1 MNGQTTVIR
10 GKRYR
15 LMLLTPQ
22 LIRLE
27 YAPDGVFEDR
37 PTQRVQ
43 NRDFSPVEHRLWRT
57 ERGIELS
64 TAFMNVFYDEKP
76 FSPGGLWIENRSEC
90 RGIYCT
96 WHYGDALCENLGGTA
111 RTLDEADGP
120 VPLEPG
126 LLSRLQG
133 YSVLDDSAS
142 YALTKDGW
150 IDPPRPGHQ
159 DLYFFSYGYAYRQ
172 ALADFFH
179 LCGAT
184 PLLPRYALGNWWSR
198 FHAYTAG
205 EYLSLMDRF
214 ERAGIPL
221 SVAVIDMNWHVS
233 SDGAGHKGW
242 TGYTWDRTLFPD
254 PPAFLEALH
263 KKGLKVTLNLHP
275 AEGIQPHELVY
286 PQAAAALGRD
296 EARGQRIPFEP
307 ENRAFWHVY
316 FDLVHHPLEREG
328 VDFWWVD
335 WQQGQSCATEG
346 MDPLWLLNHFHAQ
359 DAAHEGRRPFILSRY
374 AGPGSHRY
382 PAGFSG
388 DSVISWK
395 SLQFQPYFTATAS
408 NIGYGWWSH
417 DIGGHTH
424 GRRDDELQTRWLQ
437 FGVFSPILR
446 MHSTSNPF
454 NGKEPWR
461 YGPEACGIMTAFLR
475 LRHRLIPY
483 LYSMN
488 WRCHSLGEPLVQPM
502 YYAWPREDAA
512 YQVPNEYLFGNQLI
526 AAPITSPMAPQLRL
540 AGVDAWLPDGLY
552 HDLFTGILYR
562 GGGARRLFR
571 PLESIPVLAKAGGIV
586 PLMPVEEKS
595 AIPEALEILVFV
607 GADGALDLYEDDGE
621 TERYASG
628 DYLLTAL
635 RLTGNE
641 FSLSVVHDAP
651 SLHRKRQLT
660 ITFCGLKEPAS
671 CVARCG
677 KELLSAD
684 TLSVSQLLR
693 FLVKL
698 PPMDN
703 AQSIAV
709 SLPDGFCVADNDR
722 VGYWEALL
730 NRAQIDYELKERLL
744 DLLCMQKEPLAIL
757 RECASLPLP
766 SGLLEALMEV
776 F

>member
-1 MNGQTTVIR
+1 
-10 GKRYR
+10 
-15 LMLLTPQ
+15 
-22 LIRLE
+22 
-27 YAPDGVFEDR
+27 
-37 PTQRVQ
+37 
-43 NRDFSPVEHRLWRT
+43 
-57 ERGIELS
+57 
-64 TAFMNVFYDEKP
+64 
-76 FSPGGLWIENRSEC
+76 
-90 RGIYCT
+90 
-96 WHYGDALCENLGGTA
+96 
-111 RTLDEADGP
+111 
-120 VPLEPG
+120 
-126 LLSRLQG
+126 
-133 YSVLDDSAS
+133 
-142 YALTKDGW
+142 
-150 IDPPRPGHQ
+150 
-159 DLYFFSYGYAYRQ
+159 
-172 ALADFFH
+172 
-179 LCGAT
+179 
-184 PLLPRYALGNWWSR
+184 
-198 FHAYTAG
+198 
-205 EYLSLMDRF
+205 
-214 ERAGIPL
+214 
-221 SVAVIDMNWHVS
+221 
-233 SDGAGHKGW
+233 
-242 TGYTWDRTLFPD
+242 
-254 PPAFLEALH
+254 
-263 KKGLKVTLNLHP
+263 
-275 AEGIQPHELVY
+275 
-286 PQAAAALGRD
+286 
-296 EARGQRIPFEP
+296 
-307 ENRAFWHVY
+307 
-316 FDLVHHPLEREG
+316 
-328 VDFWWVD
+328 
-335 WQQGQSCATEG
+335 
-346 MDPLWLLNHFHAQ
+346 
-359 DAAHEGRRPFILSRY
+359 
-374 AGPGSHRY
+374 
-382 PAGFSG
+382 
-388 DSVISWK
+388 
-395 SLQFQPYFTATAS
+395 
-408 NIGYGWWSH
+408 
-417 DIGGHTH
+417 
-424 GRRDDELQTRWLQ
+424 
-437 FGVFSPILR
+437 

-571 PLESIPVLAKAGGIV
+571 PLESIPVLARAGGIV

-635 RLTGNE
+635 RLAGNE

-677 KELLSAD
+677 KELLSAE
-684 TLSVSQLLR
+684 TLYDSQMHR
-693 FLVKL
+693 FHVKL

-730 NRAQIDYELKERLL
+730 NRAQIDYELKERLF